1 MERTIKRSLSEE
13 YYSRSPNTQYIVNA
27 VAQTIPT
34 SKYKVEYSSTDVYN
48 TASPTTRNNMEVYG
62 LIPPT
67 MFRLQVKK

>member
-13 YYSRSPNTQYIVNA
+13 YYSRSPNTQYIVKA

>member
-1 MERTIKRSLSEE
+1 MDRTITRSLSDE
-13 YYSRSPNTQYIVNA
+13 YYSRSPNTQYIVKA
-27 VAQTIPT
+27 IAQTIPT

-62 LIPPT
+62 LIPHT